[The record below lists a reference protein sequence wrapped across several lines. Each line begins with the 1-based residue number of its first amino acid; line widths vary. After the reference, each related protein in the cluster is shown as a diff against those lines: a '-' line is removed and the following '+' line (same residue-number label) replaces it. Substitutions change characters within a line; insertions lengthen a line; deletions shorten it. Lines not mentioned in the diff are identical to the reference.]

1 MEKKKILADYPFY
14 QALRWFY
21 EEKKGVIKRNYKD
34 ITRKFL
40 DYNDSNKNPN
50 AFLRRPQFEALEM
63 YVFIKE
69 FLANAKMKNIFADW
83 YNKVGKF
90 DLRGPY
96 SYDGGF
102 FDDITKETFK
112 DVFDQL
118 DNQDQI
124 YPNYIFALTM
134 GTGKTI
140 LMATCIFYEFLI
152 ASKFPK
158 DERFIHNAIVFAPDK
173 TVLQSLKEIQTF
185 DLNKV
190 VPAEY
195 ASFLNANL
203 KYHFMDESGV
213 ALTTT
218 DGSDYNIIIS
228 NTQKIILKTIHK
240 EKSAIDK
247 LYAGGLELEF
257 EDDFE
262 KDLYSNL
269 NLMRDE
275 KEVAVNQRFEKIIRL
290 NQLGVFVDEAH
301 HLFGADLKT
310 SLSDSSK
317 ETSLRF
323 TINEIAK
330 RLEMKSTKLVAC
342 YNFTGTPY
350 VDNKILPEVVYTYGL
365 KEAID
370 NGYLKEV
377 EVQAFENVKNEQ
389 FLKESID
396 QFFKCHKDNLYEGLK
411 PKMAIFGAT
420 IEEVINEIKPMVEG
434 ILNDLKIDLNTIL
447 INVGDQKYTK
457 DSDVYNFNNLDVPG
471 TEGSKKQIILLVNKG
486 REGWNCRSLFSV
498 ALFRAPK
505 SKIFVLQSTMRCLR
519 SITELQQRAHVFLSM
534 DNYNIL
540 NDELQKN
547 FNVTIKSIGGD
558 GSGAEKKDYMIHIVP
573 PVKMLQ
579 IPELKRTYNLIERGI
594 PSYNFVFKTDKIDVE
609 QYKVRK
615 HIKKGL
621 DERYAEK
628 IEEIE
633 SDENRPFSKYE
644 ITFEVA
650 RYLNINPLDVKKI
663 LENSGSFD
671 NIQVLISKYND
682 ILYDELI
689 PALFHYLY
697 KVEEKIEGISKE
709 VPLIRYSKDKD
720 CFVFRSTEDMTVQKD
735 EALVKIYSKKSFHT
749 DRYCFDSKPERKLFL
764 ELLESENIKEVYF
777 TGMYTGSENGLNVQY
792 IDPNSNIIRHYYPD
806 ILVCYNDGTIEILEV
821 KGDNAI
827 DDKEVEAKAMAM
839 LKLAEQ
845 SGMTYDIIRASDIM
859 NDNYKIKKSANDYS
873 VVKKDNSL
881 FD

>member
-1 MEKKKILADYPFY
+1 MAKKKILADYPFY
-14 QALRWFY
+14 EALRWFY
-21 EEKKGVIKRNYKD
+21 LEKKGLIKRNYKD

-40 DYNDSNKNPN
+40 DYNDKSKNPD

-63 YVFIKE
+63 YFFIKE
-69 FLANAKMKNIFADW
+69 FLSNAKMKSIFSDW

-90 DLRGPY
+90 DTRGPY

-102 FDDITKETFK
+102 FDDITGEQFK

-140 LMATCIFYEFLI
+140 LMATCIFYEFLV

-190 VPAEY
+190 VPSEY

-203 KYHFMDESGV
+203 KFHFMDESGV

-228 NTQKIILKTIHK
+228 NTQKIILKTVHK

-247 LYAGGLELEF
+247 LYGGGLELEF

-275 KEVAVNQRFEKIIRL
+275 KEVTVNQRFEKIIRL

-330 RLEMKSTKLVAC
+330 RLEMKSTKMVAC
-342 YNFTGTPY
+342 FNFTGTPY
-350 VDNKILPEVVYTYGL
+350 VENKILPEVVYTYGL

-389 FLKESID
+389 FLKESIE
-396 QFFKCHKDNLYEGLK
+396 QFFKYHGESLYEGLK
-411 PKMAIFGAT
+411 PKMAIFGT
-420 IEEVINEIKPMVEG
+420 TVDEVYNEIKPMVEG
-434 ILNDLKIDLNTIL
+434 ILNDLGIDLNTVL
-447 INVGDQKYTK
+447 VNVGDQKYTK
-457 DSDVYNFNNLDVPG
+457 DADIYNFNNLDVPG

-498 ALFRAPK
+498 ALFRSPK

-519 SITELQQRAHVFLSM
+519 SITDIQQRAHVYLSM

-547 FNVTIKSIGGD
+547 FNVTIKGIGGD
-558 GSGAEKKDYMIHIVP
+558 GKGAEKKDYKIHIVP
-573 PVKMLQ
+573 PVKVLE
-579 IPELKRTYNLIERGI
+579 IPELKRTYRLIEKGI
-594 PSYNFVFKTDKIDVE
+594 PSYKFDFRIDNIDVE
-609 QYKVRK
+609 KYKVRK
-615 HIKKGL
+615 HIKRGL
-621 DERYAEK
+621 DERYDEK
-628 IEEIE
+628 VVEIE
-633 SDENRPFSKYE
+633 SVENRPLSKYE
-644 ITFEVA
+644 IVFEVA
-650 RYLNINPLDVKKI
+650 RYLNINPLDVKQIFEK
-663 LENSGSFD
+663 SGKF
-671 NIQVLISKYND
+671 NEIQDVISKYND
-682 ILYDELI
+682 VLYDELI
-689 PALFHYLY
+689 PSLFGYLY
-697 KVEEKIEGISKE
+697 KIEEKIEGINKQ

-720 CFVFRSTEDMTVQKD
+720 CFIFRSTPEMTVHKD
-735 EALVKIYSKKSFHT
+735 ETLVSKYSDKSFHT
-749 DRYCFDSKPERKLFL
+749 DRYCFDSNPERKLFL

-806 ILVCYNDGTIEILEV
+806 ILVCYKDGTIEILEV

-827 DDKEVEAKAMAM
+827 DDKEVEAKALAM
-839 LKLAEQ
+839 WELAEQ
-845 SGMTYDIIRASDIM
+845 SGMSYDIIRSSDIM
-859 NDNYKIKKSANDYS
+859 NNKYVIKKTANQSS
-873 VVKKDNSL
+873 VINKDLKL
-881 FD
+881 FE